1 MILFVSHQYFLLIC
15 IYMLSLFSVPD
26 EIPLVCRT
34 YIKCVKLNKM
44 KKKNKYVIISPQ
56 LNFFKVG
63 YRWHLPVWHCI
74 QISIWFI
81 TGTEE
86 YALILSKHA
95 TRRLLKS
102 HELRDHVQW
111 EPMHHHLKHVRTE
124 VHSTCYIQGP
134 LCFKNYFIKMDFKT
148 YTYIYITPSPRKKQ
162 IHNGLGCVHFIL
174 DSLEFLFVWEWN
186 TKFDYKNKRKC
197 VAIFML
203 FQFLYIVRAEV
214 ISNVVTKEKRG
225 KGL

>member
-1 MILFVSHQYFLLIC
+1 M
-15 IYMLSLFSVPD
+15 
-26 EIPLVCRT
+26 
-34 YIKCVKLNKM
+34 
-44 KKKNKYVIISPQ
+44 IISPQ

-102 HELRDHVQW
+102 HELKDHVQW
-111 EPMHHHLKHVRTE
+111 EPMHHHLKHVLTE

-148 YTYIYITPSPRKKQ
+148 YTYKYHFR
-162 IHNGLGCVHFIL
+162 FIL

-186 TKFDYKNKRKC
+186 TTFDYKNKGMC
-197 VAIFML
+197 GD
-203 FQFLYIVRAEV
+203 Y
-214 ISNVVTKEKRG
+214 
-225 KGL
+225 